1 MTGFEMYELRW
12 QEENRVFY
20 VKFEGDL
27 SLEELCECS
36 VRILNEY
43 VSIGNPPVHM
53 ICDIGEATAFP
64 KNVPVLARE
73 TIAYLRHPNMGWI
86 TFVGVENPM
95 AKFIV
100 SVLTQM
106 VSVNSKNVKTLD
118 EAMDV
123 LRRADLSLLKIS

>member
-1 MTGFEMYELRW
+1 MGFEMYELRW
-12 QEENRVFY
+12 QEENRVFF
-20 VKFEGDL
+20 VKFKGDL
-27 SLEELCECS
+27 TLDELSECS
-36 VRILNEY
+36 KQILTEY
-43 VSIGNPPVHM
+43 VSMGHAPVHM

-86 TFVGVENPM
+86 TFVGVENQM

-106 VSVNSKNVKTLD
+106 VSVNSKNVKTID
-118 EAMDV
+118 EAMEV